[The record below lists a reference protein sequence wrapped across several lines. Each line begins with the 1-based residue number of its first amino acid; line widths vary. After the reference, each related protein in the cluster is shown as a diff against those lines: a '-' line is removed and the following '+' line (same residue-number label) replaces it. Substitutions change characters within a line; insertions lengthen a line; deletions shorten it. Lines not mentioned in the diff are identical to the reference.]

1 MKNYVITG
9 AVRTPVGA
17 YLGALKTVPPEKLGE
32 LILKEVLEK
41 SQISPEDVGHVILGD
56 VLSRVPNIAR
66 VSSLLAGYPITTP
79 SYTIDRQCGSS
90 LQAVISALSEIAL
103 DDSEIVVAGGVESMS
118 RAPYY
123 LDEKLRYEGMKMGD
137 SLLVDAFAYGVSHV
151 QPPELYPGLN
161 MGLTAENIAKKYH
174 ITRQMADQFALES
187 QIKTHKAKLS
197 GKLSQE
203 ILPVE
208 IIEKKSRILFEEDE
222 HPRPD
227 TSLEALGKLK
237 PVFLKDGS
245 GIVTAGNSS
254 GMNDGASAVVVMS
267 EDKALQMGIPPLVRI
282 ISWATAGVDPALMG
296 LGPVPAIQKALKKA
310 SLSLEDMD
318 LIEINEAFATQTLGC
333 LKELGIEMNS
343 PDYHKVN
350 VNGGAI
356 AQGHAL
362 GSSGTRILTTLIHEL
377 NRRKGRYGVAS
388 LCIGGGQG
396 IALIIENFHYK

>member
-1 MKNYVITG
+1 M
-9 AVRTPVGA
+9 
-17 YLGALKTVPPEKLGE
+17 
-32 LILKEVLEK
+32 
-41 SQISPEDVGHVILGD
+41 
-56 VLSRVPNIAR
+56 
-66 VSSLLAGYPITTP
+66 
-79 SYTIDRQCGSS
+79 
-90 LQAVISALSEIAL
+90 
-103 DDSEIVVAGGVESMS
+103 
-118 RAPYY
+118 
-123 LDEKLRYEGMKMGD
+123 YEGMKMGD